1 MKNLYQAGKL
11 FLWEA
16 KQKPALCKLP
26 ENIIK
31 ASVGPEH
38 VLALG

>member
-1 MKNLYQAGKL
+1 MRNIFRAGKL

-16 KQKPALCKLP
+16 KQKPALAKLP
-26 ENIIK
+26 ENVIK

-38 VLALG
+38 IVALG